1 MNWKTYFQTYFSER
15 WIYRNVIKLSKEYK
29 GAVAVHD
36 VGSTYFHLHSKPF
49 KFNPSENIELVI
61 NSIHI

>member
-36 VGSTYFHLHSKPF
+36 VGST
-49 KFNPSENIELVI
+49 
-61 NSIHI
+61 